1 MAGTG
6 SGWSV
11 RDFDATD
18 AVGVVLLFA
27 VGGVAIVDWVA
38 TAGDAAARMIGVLGD
53 FALMIAMV

>member
-11 RDFDATD
+11 PDFDATD

-38 TAGDAAARMIGVLGD
+38 AAGDAAARMIGVLGD